1 MPSERVAECIVDGL
15 LSDIKASN
23 MTTVYIA
30 DLLNEDVL
38 CMMRKRLS
46 SVRDYEE
53 MRNDLLILARGL
65 TLGINP

>member
-1 MPSERVAECIVDGL
+1 MPNERAAECIVDGL

-53 MRNDLLILARGL
+53 MSSDLLILARGL
-65 TLGINP
+65 ILRD